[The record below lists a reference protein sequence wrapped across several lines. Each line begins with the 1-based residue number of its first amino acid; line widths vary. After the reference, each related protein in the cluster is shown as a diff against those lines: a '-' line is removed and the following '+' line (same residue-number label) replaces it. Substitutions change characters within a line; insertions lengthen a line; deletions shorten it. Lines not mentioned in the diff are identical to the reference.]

1 MAVKHE
7 IKSQLAKLLATEDL
21 IVEHKR
27 CETAQFNVHTRVL
40 TLPLWERASGGVYDM
55 LVGHEVGHALFTP
68 DEDWSKKSSAPH
80 QYVNI
85 IEDIRI
91 EKLMKRK
98 YPGLSKTFFN
108 GYKELNEQDFFCLEE
123 EDITT
128 FTLPDRINLQ
138 AKIGNFI
145 DVEFTDEERE
155 LLALCESC
163 STFADVIL
171 AAEELYKYAKKEQE
185 QQQQSIPAGN
195 SQQQSPEGPTGE
207 QDQQQVPE
215 TSNEGNEENESEEND
230 GDNTPPIQQQ
240 SNGGGHHHEE
250 PEIKT
255 VDNLAESI
263 RDLVANH
270 GVENKYVEVPAEVD
284 ISRVIASNKEIHQH
298 AKESF
303 ERYQHSEPDRML
315 YEGVDSEFVLFKK
328 SAAKEVGYLVKEF
341 ECKKSAD
348 QYARSSTA
356 RTGVLDCTKLHQ
368 YKYNEDLFR
377 KITVVPDGKNHGLI
391 FILDWSGSMGSVLL
405 DTIKQLYNLI
415 WFCKKVN
422 IPFDVYAFTNE
433 WERSVWDP
441 VTNQYTEFDRTP
453 LHEEIEG
460 NLIVESDF
468 RLLNLLTS
476 NVNGKTL
483 DMQMLHV
490 WRIAY
495 YFSHRYVGYD
505 IPHRLT
511 LSGTPLNESLV
522 CLHQIIPDFQKRNKV
537 QKVQT
542 VILTDGEAPNLS
554 YYSEETYTNW
564 QTREE
569 ETSIRPRSINGEYT
583 FLRDRKTGINY
594 SIGYK
599 YTALTDALLNQLRD
613 RFPNTNFIGIRVINP
628 RDAGRFVSMYDGG
641 AKLIETFRKE
651 KSCTITT
658 SGYHAYFALSS
669 TTLAQDTSFQVDDD
683 ASKAKIKSAFIKSLK
698 TKKLNKRVLGE
709 FISLVA

>member
-40 TLPLWERASGGVYDM
+40 TLPLWERASSGVYDM

-68 DEDWSKKSSAPH
+68 DEDWQKNSNAPH

-91 EKLMKRK
+91 EKMMKRK

-123 EDITT
+123 EDIST
-128 FTLPDRINLQ
+128 FTLPDRINLY

-145 DVEFTDEERE
+145 DVEFTEEERE

-185 QQQQSIPAGN
+185 QQTQSIPSGN
-195 SQQQSPEGPTGE
+195 SQQQSPESSDEG
-207 QDQQQVPE
+207 QDDQQQVPE
-215 TSNEGNEENESEEND
+215 SSDGEDNDSEENE
-230 GDNTPPIQQQ
+230 GDNSPSIQQQ
-240 SNGGGHHHEE
+240 SNGGGHNHDE

-255 VDNLAESI
+255 VDQLADKI
-263 RDLVANH
+263 RDLASAH
-270 GVENKYVEVPAEVD
+270 GSENQYVEIPD
-284 ISRVIASNKEIHQH
+284 IDYKRVIVNNKEIHEH
-298 AKESF
+298 AKDAF
-303 ERYQHSEPDRML
+303 IRFQHHEGEYPL
-315 YEGVDSEFVLFKK
+315 YAKVDDEFVAFKK
-328 SAAKEVGYLVKEF
+328 SSTKEVGYLVKEF

-391 FILDWSGSMGSVLL
+391 FILDWSGSMSTVLL
-405 DTIKQLYNLI
+405 DTLKQLYNLM
-415 WFCKKVN
+415 WFCKKVS

-433 WERSVWDP
+433 WERPVYDA
-441 VTNQYTEFDRTP
+441 VTNQYTEVDRTP

-460 NLIVESDF
+460 DLIVESDF
-468 RLLNLLTS
+468 RLLNLFTS
-476 NVNGKTL
+476 SVNGKTL
-483 DMQMLHV
+483 ESQMINI

-495 YFSHRYVGYD
+495 YFGNRYVGYD

-522 CLHQIIPDFQKRNKV
+522 CLHKIIPDFQKRNKV

-554 YYSEETYTNW
+554 YYREETFTNW
-564 QTREE
+564 QTRED
-569 ETSIRPRSINGEYT
+569 ETAIRPRSVNGDTT
-583 FLRDRKTGINY
+583 FLRDRKTGNNY

-599 YTALTDALLNQLRD
+599 YTGMTDALLYQLRD
-613 RFPNTNFIGIRVINP
+613 RFPNTNFIGIRVISP
-628 RDAGRFVSMYDGG
+628 REATRFITMYEGSN
-641 AKLIETFRKE
+641 KLVETFRKE

-669 TTLAQDTSFQVDDD
+669 TTLAQDSEFDVDDG
-683 ASKAKIKSAFIKSLK
+683 ATKAKIKSAFIKSLK

>member
-68 DEDWSKKSSAPH
+68 DEDWSKKSNAPH

-108 GYKELNEQDFFCLEE
+108 GYKELNEQDFFCIEE

-163 STFADVIL
+163 ATFADVLL

-185 QQQQSIPAGN
+185 QQQQKSIPAGN

-215 TSNEGNEENESEEND
+215 TSSEGKEENETEEKD
-230 GDNTPPIQQQ
+230 GDNNPPIQQQ

-270 GVENKYVEVPAEVD
+270 GVENKYVELPSDVD
-284 ISRVIASNKEIHQH
+284 ISRVIADNKAIHEH

-303 ERYQHSEPDRML
+303 ERYQRNEDRPL
-315 YEGVDSEFVLFKK
+315 YESVDSEFVLFKK

-415 WFCKKVN
+415 WFCKKVG

-433 WERSVWDP
+433 WDRSVYDP
-441 VTNQYTEFDRTP
+441 VTNQYSEVDRTP
-453 LHEEIEG
+453 LQEEIEG

-483 DMQMLHV
+483 EKQMLNV

-505 IPHRLT
+505 IPYRLS

-522 CLHQIIPDFQKRNKV
+522 CLHQIIPDFQKRNNV

-569 ETSIRPRSINGEYT
+569 ETKIRPRSLHGEYT

-599 YTALTDALLNQLRD
+599 FTALTDALLNQLRD
-613 RFPNTNFIGIRVINP
+613 RFPTTNFIGIRVINP

-669 TTLAQDTSFQVDDD
+669 TTLAQDTSFEVDED